1 MRKGLGLAA
10 TAALFLT
17 LVQPADAAAA
27 KAAPKGP
34 GSISGLWMMQGYIS
48 STHPPRE
55 RIAHDETGQIPPLLP
70 WAKDLLEKRITDAEH
85 GKVFTNTAF
94 YCLPEG
100 VPYMLFSAV
109 IGPIQILETPG
120 QVTLISE
127 EFNEVWIT
135 HLNEKHRGVN
145 DREAPTFHGESV
157 GHWDG
162 DTLVIDTVNIS
173 TRTTLDQVGMPHS
186 DALHVTTRA
195 RRLDPATLEFRVT
208 IDDPKTFEHPW
219 TRRVVYKKAPAGERS
234 EDYACDNVRNS
245 ATKDGY
251 QKPDFD

>member
-1 MRKGLGLAA
+1 MD
-10 TAALFLT
+10 
-17 LVQPADAAAA
+17 DA
-27 KAAPKGP
+27 
-34 GSISGLWMMQGYIS
+34 GYIS

-55 RIAHDETGQIPPLLP
+55 RIAHTVEGQVPPLLP
-70 WAKDLLEKRITDAEH
+70 WAKALLDKRISDAEH

-109 IGPIQILETPG
+109 IGPIQILETEG

-135 HLNEKHRGVN
+135 HLNEKHRGE
-145 DREAPTFHGESV
+145 DEREAPTFHGESV
-157 GHWDG
+157 GHWEG
-162 DTLVIDTVNIS
+162 DTLVIDTTNIS

-186 DALHVTTRA
+186 DALHVITKA
-195 RRLDPATLEFRVT
+195 RRVDANTLEFMVT

-219 TRRVVYKKAPAGERS
+219 TRRVVYKKAPAGERI